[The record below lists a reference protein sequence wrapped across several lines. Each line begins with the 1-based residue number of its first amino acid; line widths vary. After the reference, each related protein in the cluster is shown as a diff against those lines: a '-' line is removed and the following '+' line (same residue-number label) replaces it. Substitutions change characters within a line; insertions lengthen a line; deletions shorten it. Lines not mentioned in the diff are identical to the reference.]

1 MTKLGTEPGTAVEDV
16 LQRASAY
23 ALLARALAYPDESTF
38 AALKETAAMAAD
50 WLKGTPL
57 EPLVK
62 QALAAERKSLEE
74 AHVRSF
80 TLSSSPD
87 CPTFETAFLSTDA
100 GQQTHR
106 MADIAGFYRAFG
118 VDPASPGYRPDDL
131 AVELEFMG
139 YLCRKELFARD
150 RLGAPRVK
158 QTLRAERM
166 FLREHLGRWA
176 LPLGR
181 RIAVHAMAE
190 PFYFAAGEALADWL
204 EAECERLATGALDF
218 VDMPAMAWE
227 APGSDGDNMDD
238 SNELISFDE
247 IPVV

>member
-1 MTKLGTEPGTAVEDV
+1 VEDV
-16 LQRASAY
+16 LQRAAAY
-23 ALLARALAYPDESTF
+23 ALLARALAYPDETTF

-50 WLKGTPL
+50 WLEGTPL
-57 EPLVK
+57 EVLVR
-62 QALAAERKSLEE
+62 QAMVAEREPLQE
-74 AHVRSF
+74 AYVRNF

-87 CPTFETAFLSTDA
+87 CPTFETAFLSIDA

-118 VDPASPGYRPDDL
+118 VDPAAPGYRPDDL
-131 AVELEFMG
+131 PVELEFMG
-139 YLCRKELFARD
+139 YLCRKELFAKE
-150 RLGAPRVK
+150 RLGAPRVQ

-176 LPLGR
+176 SPLGR
-181 RIAVHAMAE
+181 RIAIHAMAD
-190 PFYFAAGEALADWL
+190 PFYFAAGEALSDWL
-204 EAECERLATGALDF
+204 EAECERLGTGPLDF
-218 VDMPAMAWE
+218 VDMPAMEWE
-227 APGSDGDNMDD
+227 APGSDSDGMDD